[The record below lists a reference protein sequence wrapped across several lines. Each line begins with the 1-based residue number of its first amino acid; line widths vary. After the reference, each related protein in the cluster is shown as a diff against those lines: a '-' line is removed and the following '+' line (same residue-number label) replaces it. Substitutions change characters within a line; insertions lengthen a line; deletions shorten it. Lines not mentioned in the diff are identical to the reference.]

1 MLPIRLNM
9 KCLFLR
15 HRSQPIS
22 LARFHLAYFARSVV
36 LNRNKTQ
43 FIVESIAYDSEGNE
57 VGRGNGV
64 FVRGKFLL
72 SESRGY

>member
-1 MLPIRLNM
+1 MFVLTTSFTTYLTR
-9 KCLFLR
+9 
-15 HRSQPIS
+15 PIS
-22 LARFHLAYFARSVV
+22 SGVLCSVGRV
-36 LNRNKTQ
+36 VNRNKTQ

>member
-1 MLPIRLNM
+1 MQRL
-9 KCLFLR
+9 
-15 HRSQPIS
+15 SQKANDPTRPIS
-22 LARFHLAYFARSVV
+22 SGVLRSLGRVV
-36 LNRNKTQ
+36 NRNKTQ

-72 SESRGY
+72 RDSRGYCEK